1 MNRFWCLTCDSF
13 FQHSCQ
19 YAVKSHKI
27 VDLEKKSIPDL
38 VKEALNQVANAV
50 KKKEEIQKHMKVEST
65 DLTGELKALAF
76 GINESI
82 SSLEKLCPLLKNCSV
97 DLDLSDGDEPV
108 NLLWMNAKELRN
120 VIEVAKEDI
129 ENADKLLLLY
139 KRTDAIRTVRAIH
152 YSISQSN

>member
-38 VKEALNQVANAV
+38 VKEALNQVATAV
-50 KKKEEIQKHMKVEST
+50 KKKEEIQKNMKVESA
-65 DLTGELKALAF
+65 DVTGELEAL